1 MRRFGSTGPDDSKQP
16 LIAQV
21 IADWK
26 TSLGGRVGSVDRIGV
41 LEFPE
46 GCRNSFAA
54 FSAQLAVFSEKAVER
69 SVSRSGGSSAHTATR
84 SRRCRSSRSS
94 APTTLDDCLSRLA
107 MLEAVLGRES
117 DSRGHAQRALDS
129 ALSSETERT
138 RCGHEARSGCS
149 RSLRVTRTRPS
160 RSWHPRWGH

>member
-84 SRRCRSSRSS
+84 STPPSARR
-94 APTTLDDCLSRLA
+94 PK
-107 MLEAVLGRES
+107 E
-117 DSRGHAQRALDS
+117 RGAGTRRARD
-129 ALSSETERT
+129 
-138 RCGHEARSGCS
+138 ARARYG
-149 RSLRVTRTRPS
+149 
-160 RSWHPRWGH
+160 